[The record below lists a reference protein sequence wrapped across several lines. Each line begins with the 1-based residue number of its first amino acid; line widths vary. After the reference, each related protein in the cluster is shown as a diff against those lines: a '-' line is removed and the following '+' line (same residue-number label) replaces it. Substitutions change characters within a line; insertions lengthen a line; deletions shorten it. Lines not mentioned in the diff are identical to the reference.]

1 MRFSFSMHALVVE
14 ACYYTAASHGVQSKT
29 RSCPAGIHYD
39 ALARKL
45 ADGSAAG
52 IESVFLPTDAAAMTE
67 ALAVAAEL
75 KASRSFV
82 DVANFTLMCMVC
94 SKGLKGAP
102 EAQAHARETG
112 HANFCEYRK

>member
-1 MRFSFSMHALVVE
+1 M
-14 ACYYTAASHGVQSKT
+14 
-29 RSCPAGIHYD
+29 
-39 ALARKL
+39 ARKP

-52 IESVFLPTDAAAMTE
+52 IESVFAPTDAAAMGE

-82 DVANFTLMCMVC
+82 DVANFSLMCMVC

-112 HANFCEYRK
+112 HANFCEYQK